1 MKQTNWTVI
10 GVARWYD
17 WKLGKLSDRDLA
29 RVVGTTEGSIRR
41 RRVQF
46 GIEVYSVAVALA
58 PFQHLLGLES
68 DRSVSAKSG
77 VSVKSIQAYRKS
89 QGIAPRSKVT
99 RRIQRLPLDHP
110 VRPYKSALGLVP
122 DEDIAEASGVAV
134 EVVQALR
141 EAFGLDAAVA
151 PSPDLAKSA
160 PVEDY
165 HGPGLGYESL
175 LGTMS
180 AAKLSRTVG
189 VAYAVVEARREFL
202 GIAPYKRV
210 SRADRY
216 VHLFGVVPNSV
227 LAKLAGVSH
236 ERIAQMRMAKG
247 L

>member
-29 RVVGTTEGSIRR
+29 RLVGTSEGSIRR

-46 GIEVYSVAVALA
+46 GIEVYSVAVAIA
-58 PFQHLLGLES
+58 PYQHLLGLES

-77 VSVKSIQAYRKS
+77 VSVKSIQAYRES

-99 RRIQRLPLDHP
+99 RRSQRLPLDHP

-122 DEDIAEASGVAV
+122 DEDIAQASGVAV

-141 EAFGLDAAVA
+141 EAFGLDAVA
-151 PSPDLAKSA
+151 PSPDLASPA

-189 VAYAVVEARREFL
+189 VAYAVVEARRQFL

-216 VHLFGVVPNSV
+216 VHLFGVVPNR
-227 LAKLAGVSH
+227 G
-236 ERIAQMRMAKG
+236 R
-247 L
+247 

>member
-122 DEDIAEASGVAV
+122 DEGVVCGRGRNPTLRLWPTIFSGKIDVFPGDRRSR
-134 EVVQALR
+134 LISSMTS
-141 EAFGLDAAVA
+141 VA
-151 PSPDLAKSA
+151 PA
-160 PVEDY
+160 
-165 HGPGLGYESL
+165 
-175 LGTMS
+175 
-180 AAKLSRTVG
+180 
-189 VAYAVVEARREFL
+189 
-202 GIAPYKRV
+202 
-210 SRADRY
+210 
-216 VHLFGVVPNSV
+216 
-227 LAKLAGVSH
+227 
-236 ERIAQMRMAKG
+236 
-247 L
+247 

>member
-29 RVVGTTEGSIRR
+29 KLVGTSEGSIRR

-46 GIEVYSVAVALA
+46 GIEVYSVAVAIA
-58 PFQHLLGLES
+58 PYQHLLGLES

-77 VSVKSIQAYRKS
+77 VSVKSIQAYRES

-99 RRIQRLPLDHP
+99 RRSQRLPLDHP

-122 DEDIAEASGVAV
+122 DEDIAQASGVAV

-141 EAFGLDAAVA
+141 EAFGLDAVA
-151 PSPDLAKSA
+151 PSPDLASPA

-189 VAYAVVEARREFL
+189 VAYAVVEARRQFL

>member
-29 RVVGTTEGSIRR
+29 KLVGTSEGSIRR

-46 GIEVYSVAVALA
+46 GIEVYSVAVAIA
-58 PFQHLLGLES
+58 PYQHLLGVES
-68 DRSVSAKSG
+68 DRSVSAKCG
-77 VSVKSIQAYRKS
+77 VSVKSVKAYRES
-89 QGIAPRSKVT
+89 QGIKPRSKAT

-122 DEDIAEASGVAV
+122 DEDIAQASGVAV

-141 EAFGLDAAVA
+141 EAFGLDAVA
-151 PSPDLAKSA
+151 PSPDLARSA

-180 AAKLSRTVG
+180 AAKISREVG
-189 VAYAVVEARREFL
+189 VPIGVVEARQQYL
-202 GIAPYKRV
+202 GIAPYRRV
-210 SRADRY
+210 SRAERY
-216 VHLFGVVPNSV
+216 AHLFGLVPNNV

-236 ERIAQMRMAKG
+236 ERIADMRRSRG
-247 L
+247 V